1 MNTRK
6 VIASI
11 INSLKILDQQGNYKI
26 ADKIFNNLKTA
37 QEVEEKKVEPKT
49 LQQLIDE
56 LSTYNVSPEALK
68 AGFKSLLFKYHPDL
82 YNNDPIANE
91 NTKLLN
97 KAYSV
102 LKMKSFQDDSDE
114 KDEYGESLSRS
125 SIIIE
130 EASADIKLDTFNDER
145 MKFSPNQVIQA
156 YKDHLL
162 WNIYY
167 KEGMLDDRQN
177 IPPVRISFTEK
188 DLPTI
193 AFGIYY
199 AAFEENNDL
208 KEADVEIKYRIDGES
223 NIKYYFKNF
232 SEDLLQIADNPTTLL
247 N

>member
-11 INSLKILDQQGNYKI
+11 LNSLKILDQQKQFKI
-26 ADKIFNNLKTA
+26 ADKIFENLRTA
-37 QEVEEKKVEPKT
+37 QEVEEKKVEPRT

-56 LSTYNVSPEALK
+56 LSTYNVSPDAFK
-68 AGFKSLLFKYHPDL
+68 TGYKSLAFKYHPDKN
-82 YNNDPIANE
+82 NNDPIATE
-91 NTKLLN
+91 NFKLLQ
-97 KAYSV
+97 KAYSAI
-102 LKMKSFQDDSDE
+102 KMKSFQDDSDE

-130 EASADIKLDTFNDER
+130 EASADIKLNTFNDER

-208 KEADVEIKYRIDGES
+208 KEAAVEIKYRIDGES
-223 NIKYYFKNF
+223 NILYYFKNF
-232 SEDLLQIADNPTTLL
+232 SEDYLQIADNPTTLL

>member
-11 INSLKILDQQGNYKI
+11 INSLKILDQQKQFKI
-26 ADKIFNNLKTA
+26 ADKIFDNLRIA
-37 QEVEEKKVEPKT
+37 QQVEPKT
-49 LQQLIDE
+49 LQQLVDE
-56 LSTYNVSPEALK
+56 LSTYNVSPDAFK
-68 AGFKSLLFKYHPDL
+68 TGYKSLALKYHPDQN
-82 YNNDPIANE
+82 NNDPIATE
-91 NTKLLN
+91 NFKLFQ
-97 KAYSV
+97 KAYST

-114 KDEYGESLSRS
+114 EDEDGQKLSSL

-130 EASADIKLDTFNDER
+130 EASADIKLDLFNDER
-145 MKFSPNQVIQA
+145 MKFSQNQVIQA

-167 KEGMLDDRQN
+167 KEGMLNDRQN
-177 IPPVRISFTEK
+177 IPPVKISFIEK
-188 DLPTI
+188 DLKTI

-199 AAFEENNDL
+199 AAFEEYNDL
-208 KEADVEIKYRIDGES
+208 KEVKVEIKYRIDGES

-232 SEDLLQIADNPTTLL
+232 SEDLLQIAGTSTAQL

>member
-11 INSLKILDQQGNYKI
+11 INSLKILDQQKQFKI
-26 ADKIFNNLKTA
+26 ADKIFENLRIA
-37 QEVEEKKVEPKT
+37 QEVEEKVKAKT
-49 LQQLIDE
+49 KEQLMEE
-56 LSTYNVSPEALK
+56 LRQYAVSPDAFK
-68 AGFKSLLFKYHPDL
+68 TGYKSLALKYHPDQN
-82 YNNDPIANE
+82 NNDPIATE
-91 NTKLLN
+91 NFKLLQ
-97 KAYSV
+97 KAYST
-102 LKMKSFQDDSDE
+102 LKMKSLQDDSDE
-114 KDEYGESLSRS
+114 EDEDGQKLSSL

>member
-1 MNTRK
+1 LNTRK

-11 INSLKILDQQGNYKI
+11 INSLKILDQQKQFKI

-97 KAYSV
+97 KAYSTI
-102 LKMKSFQDDSDE
+102 KMKSFQDDSDE
-114 KDEYGESLSRS
+114 EDEDGQKLSSL

-130 EASADIKLDTFNDER
+130 EASADIKLDLFNNER

-177 IPPVRISFTEK
+177 IPPVKISFIEK
-188 DLPTI
+188 DLKKI
-193 AFGIYY
+193 ASGIYY
-199 AAFEENNDL
+199 AAFEEYNDL
-208 KEADVEIKYRIDGES
+208 KEVKVGIKYRIDGES

-232 SEDLLQIADNPTTLL
+232 SEDNLQIAGTSTAQL

>member
-1 MNTRK
+1 LNTRK

-11 INSLKILDQQGNYKI
+11 LNSLKILDQQKQFKI
-26 ADKIFNNLKTA
+26 ADKIFENLRIA

-114 KDEYGESLSRS
+114 EDEDGQKLSRL

-130 EASADIKLDTFNDER
+130 EASANIKLDLFDYER
-145 MKFSPNQVIQA
+145 MKLNPNEVIQA

-177 IPPVRISFTEK
+177 IPPVKISFVEK

-199 AAFEENNDL
+199 RAFEEYNDL
-208 KEADVEIKYRIDGES
+208 KEVDVEIKYRIDGES
-223 NIKYYFKNF
+223 NIKYYFKKYR
-232 SEDLLQIADNPTTLL
+232 EDILQIAGTSTAQL

>member
-1 MNTRK
+1 LNTRK

-11 INSLKILDQQGNYKI
+11 INSLKILDQQKQFKI
-26 ADKIFNNLKTA
+26 ADKIFENLRIA
-37 QEVEEKKVEPKT
+37 QEVEEKVKAKT
-49 LQQLIDE
+49 KEQLMEE
-56 LSTYNVSPEALK
+56 LRQYAVSPDAFK
-68 AGFKSLLFKYHPDL
+68 TGYKSLALKYHPDQN
-82 YNNDPIANE
+82 NNDPIATE
-91 NTKLLN
+91 NFKLLQ
-97 KAYSV
+97 KAYST
-102 LKMKSFQDDSDE
+102 LKMKSLQDDSDE
-114 KDEYGESLSRS
+114 EDEDGQKLSSL

>member
-1 MNTRK
+1 MNTR
-6 VIASI
+6 VAIASI
-11 INSLKILDQQGNYKI
+11 LNLLKKLDQQGNYKI

-130 EASADIKLDTFNDER
+130 EASADIKLNTFNDER

-167 KEGMLDDRQN
+167 KEGMLNDRQN
-177 IPPVRISFTEK
+177 IPPVKISFIEK
-188 DLPTI
+188 DLKKI

-199 AAFEENNDL
+199 AAFEEYNDL
-208 KEADVEIKYRIDGES
+208 KEVKVEIKYRIDGES

-232 SEDLLQIADNPTTLL
+232 SEDLLQIAGTSTAQL